1 MAHKVF
7 PIVIVLTILCACAC
21 APTTHPAQS
30 NPPTQ
35 TAIPLPTQTS
45 APTQTP
51 APTATPTPQALTL
64 QGVLA
69 KCEELSANHESV
81 VVQGKIFLPEFVIYG
96 YEGWKGM
103 HLAEYLPTDEE
114 RLIVLIQVGE
124 DPNTMNALPQFFNER
139 DLAIRAVDDQV
150 VHHGY
155 TVVISGRPK
164 YNADKPERKC
174 EIWADRIESRM
185 PAEVSVPL
193 AAEISFL
200 LEEQTIGH
208 GLQEKIIK
216 QCELL
221 ADQKQL
227 VTIRG
232 SIDDTQGAVCG
243 MGTCLVTIKDPTGS
257 MFASL
262 VNLEAPNSMIVSTE
276 VAGPDGW
283 NILDSSGNE
292 ADRANLAL
300 TGVLYSDAQGCRLA
314 VYSVESMEK

>member
-1 MAHKVF
+1 MNQKVF
-7 PIVIVLTILCACAC
+7 LVVIVLSILCSCAC

-35 TAIPLPTQTS
+35 TAIPLPTKTS
-45 APTQTP
+45 APTQPP
-51 APTATPTPQALTL
+51 APTATPTPQVLNL

-81 VVQGKIFLPEFVIYG
+81 VVEGKIFLPEFAIYG

-103 HLAEYLPTDEE
+103 HLAERLTTDTE
-114 RLIVLIQVGE
+114 RLIVLIQVG
-124 DPNTMNALPQFFNER
+124 DGPNTMNALPQFFNER
-139 DLAIRAVDDQV
+139 DLAIRAFDDQV

-155 TVVISGRPK
+155 SVVISGRPK

-174 EIWADRIESRM
+174 EVWADRIESRM
-185 PAEVSVPL
+185 PVEVSLPL
-193 AAEISFL
+193 ATEISYL

-208 GLQEKIIK
+208 GMQEKIVK
-216 QCELL
+216 QCEQL

-227 VTIRG
+227 VTIHG
-232 SIDDTQGAVCG
+232 SIDDTQGAVCN
-243 MGTCLVTIKDPTGS
+243 MGACLVTIKDPSGS

-262 VNLEAPNSMIVSTE
+262 VNLEAPNSMLVSTE
-276 VAGPDGW
+276 IVGPNGW
-283 NILDSSGNE
+283 KVLDSNGIE
-292 ADRANLAL
+292 VGRETLAL

-314 VYSVESMEK
+314 VYTVESR

>member
-7 PIVIVLTILCACAC
+7 PIVIVLTILCACAY
-21 APTTHPAQS
+21 APTTHSAQS

-35 TAIPLPTQTS
+35 TAIPLPTKTF
-45 APTQTP
+45 APTHTP
-51 APTATPTPQALTL
+51 APTATPTPQALNL
-64 QGVLA
+64 QGVLS

-103 HLAEYLPTDEE
+103 QLAERLPIDEE
-114 RLIVLIQVGE
+114 QLIVLIQVG
-124 DPNTMNALPQFFNER
+124 DGPNTMNALPQFFNER
-139 DLAIRAVDDQV
+139 DLAIRAFDDQM

-155 TVVISGRPK
+155 TVVINGRPK
-164 YNADKPERKC
+164 YHADKLERKC
-174 EIWADRIESRM
+174 EVWVDRIESRM
-185 PAEVSVPL
+185 PAEVLVPL
-193 AAEISFL
+193 AAEISYL
-200 LEEQTIGH
+200 LEEHTVGH
-208 GLQEKIIK
+208 GMQEKIVK

-221 ADQKQL
+221 AEQKQL

-232 SIDDTQGAVCG
+232 SIDDSLGAVCN
-243 MGTCLVTIKDPTGS
+243 MGTCRITIKDPTGS

-283 NILDSSGNE
+283 KILDSNGIE
-292 ADRANLAL
+292 VDRENLAL
-300 TGVLYSDAQGCRLA
+300 TGILYSDAQGCRLA
-314 VYSVESMEK
+314 VYTVESR